1 MTFLWGRGQS
11 SKKIERKIGENSK
24 SLKIW
29 GRGHSL
35 KKIRKNL
42 KSLVLESFGIFLY
55 FSRLSPS
62 PKTKITTE

>member
-1 MTFLWGRGQS
+1 MTFLWGRGHS
-11 SKKIERKIGENSK
+11 LKKIEENSK

-55 FSRLSPS
+55 FLRLSPS
-62 PKTKITTE
+62 PQIFCRKGKQ